1 MVDDHPT
8 PEWLRKFFRDWFD
21 PCPLTPSF
29 DGLVID
35 WEDPTFAN
43 IPYSRECV
51 AKWVEKAIQE
61 SQRGVR
67 VVLLTR
73 VDPSTEWWL
82 KLIASGARVACFF
95 HRIKFTG
102 SGSPN
107 FASALW
113 FL

>member
-1 MVDDHPT
+1 MDDHQT
-8 PEWLRKFFRDWFD
+8 PDWLAKFFQGWFD
-21 PCPLTPSF
+21 PCPLYPIL
-29 DGLVID
+29 DGLSMD
-35 WEDPTFAN
+35 WSDPTFAN
-43 IPYSRECV
+43 IPYSNPLP
-51 AKWVEKAIQE
+51 WVEKAIEQAA
-61 SQRGVR
+61 RGCR
-67 VVLLTR
+67 VMLLTR

-95 HRIKFTG
+95 GRVKFTG